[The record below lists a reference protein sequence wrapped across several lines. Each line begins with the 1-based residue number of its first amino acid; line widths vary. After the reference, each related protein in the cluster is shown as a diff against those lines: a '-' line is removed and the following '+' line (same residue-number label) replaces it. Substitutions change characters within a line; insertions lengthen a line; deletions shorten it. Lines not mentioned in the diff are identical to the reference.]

1 MAISIVN
8 LLLEMAFY
16 DFSWLLYRF
25 VRIVKVV
32 MSVSQMK
39 DF

>member
-8 LLLEMAFY
+8 LLLEMAFTTFHGY
-16 DFSWLLYRF
+16 FTEL